1 MQSHAHQIQALLSR
15 ERDLHVRQV
24 GLVRASLLSVPPRP
38 QTAPAGARAQA
49 SR

>member
-1 MQSHAHQIQALLSR
+1 MQSHAQQIQTLLSR
-15 ERDLHVRQV
+15 EHDLHLRQV

-38 QTAPAGARAQA
+38 RTLQSAARAHA